1 MPSDMK
7 PDFPAAR
14 AKPGESISVP
24 RESREDMRRASLR
37 RRLLA
42 SLVIVVALGG
52 FSGIVWYAYT
62 KGKES
67 GGEAVVPLIKAESE
81 PVKVRPEKPGGME
94 IPNQDKLV
102 YNRLIP
108 GEPPP
113 PLERLLP
120 PPEAPV
126 AKTETPP
133 ETPVAETETPP
144 ETSVAETEATVPPAP
159 PIETP
164 PIETPPIET
173 KESAKKDVGAVA
185 GAESRLASVAPE
197 IGGYRVQLAAL
208 GSPEAARRAWAL
220 LRAANGDL
228 LGKLEPT
235 VVKADLGAKGIFYRL
250 RVGPLRDRAAGK
262 ELCAKLNARKVE
274 CLVVLP

>member
-7 PDFPAAR
+7 PDL
-14 AKPGESISVP
+14 SISAP
-24 RESREDMRRASLR
+24 RESREDTRRVSLQ

-42 SLVIVVALGG
+42 SFVIAVALGG

-67 GGEAVVPLIKAESE
+67 GGEAVVPLIKAENK

-94 IPNQDKLV
+94 VPNQDKLV
-102 YNRLIP
+102 YSRLSP

-113 PLERLLP
+113 PVERLLP

-126 AKTETPP
+126 AKTEKPPKPPVTKAEKPP
-133 ETPVAETETPP
+133 EPPVAKA
-144 ETSVAETEATVPPAP
+144 ETSPPKATVPPAAPAP
-159 PIETP
+159 PV
-164 PIETPPIET
+164 ET
-173 KESAKKDVGAVA
+173 KGSAKKGGGAAA
-185 GAESRLASVAPE
+185 GAESKLASVTPAV
-197 IGGYRVQLAAL
+197 GRYRVQLAAL
-208 GSPEAARRAWAL
+208 RSPEGARRAWAL

-235 VVKADLGAKGIFYRL
+235 VVRADLGAKGIFYRL

-262 ELCAKLNARKVE
+262 ELCAKLKARKVE
-274 CLVVLP
+274 CRVVKP